1 MTDTKNTIYGYP
13 LLRSNRRSISITVN
27 RNGQVTIHAPLY
39 APVAAIQRFVEAK
52 QAWIEQAQRK
62 QQQKKELTP
71 TFAVGGTIPYLG
83 SEIAVQTGNVR
94 KTERSGA
101 VLIIPQTGDPKRHV
115 LNWLAQQA
123 KEQLPQRIAHW
134 SKVMGLTPSSLTIA
148 NPKTRWGSMKNDG
161 SLRLNVAL
169 MHCDP
174 ALIDYVIVHELSHM
188 RHMNHSP
195 AFHAH
200 VARYLPDA
208 EARRKALKQL
218 GGYLT
223 LFREGE

>member
-1 MTDTKNTIYGYP
+1 MTDPNNRINGYP
-13 LLRSNRRSISITVN
+13 LLRSNRRSISITVH
-27 RNGQVTIHAPLY
+27 RDGQVTIHAPF
-39 APVAAIQRFVEAK
+39 AVPEAEIRRFVESK
-52 QAWIEQAQRK
+52 RAWIEQAQKK
-62 QQQKKELTP
+62 QQLKQELAP
-71 TFAVGGTIPYLG
+71 SFSVGGMLPYLG
-83 SEIAVQTGNVR
+83 RDIRVRTGNVT
-94 KTERSGA
+94 KP
-101 VLIIPQTGDPKRHV
+101 VLAGEVLTLPQTGDPRHHA
-115 LNWLAQQA
+115 LQWLAQQA
-123 KEQLPQRIAHW
+123 KEFLPGRIAHW
-134 SKVMGLTPSSLTIA
+134 SRIMGLTPTSLTIA
-148 NPKTRWGSMKNDG
+148 NPKTRWGSMKSDG

-200 VARYLPDA
+200 VARYLSDA

-223 LFREGE
+223 LFREG

>member
-1 MTDTKNTIYGYP
+1 MTDHNNQINGYP
-13 LLRSNRRSISITVN
+13 LLRSNRRSISITVA
-27 RNGQVTIHAPLY
+27 RDGQVTIHAPF
-39 APVAAIQRFVEAK
+39 AVPEGEIRRFVEAK
-52 QAWIEQAQRK
+52 QAWIEQAQQK
-62 QQQKKELTP
+62 QQLKKEQAP
-71 TFAVGGTIPYLG
+71 TFAVGGMMPYLG
-83 SEIAVQTGNVR
+83 RELQVRTGQVR
-94 KTERSGA
+94 QP
-101 VLIIPQTGDPKRHV
+101 VLTGTVLTLPQTGDPKRHA
-115 LNWLAQQA
+115 LQWLGHQA
-123 KEQLPQRIAHW
+123 KEFLPGRIAHW
-134 SKVMGLTPSSLTIA
+134 SRIMGLTPTSLTIA
-148 NPKTRWGSMKNDG
+148 NPKTRWGSMKSDG

-200 VARYLPDA
+200 VARYLPDG

-223 LFREGE
+223 LFREG

>member
-1 MTDTKNTIYGYP
+1 MIDQKKMINGYP
-13 LLRSNRRSISITVN
+13 LLRSNRRSISITVS
-27 RNGQVTIHAPLY
+27 REGQVTIHAPLY
-39 APVAAIQRFVEAK
+39 AAEGDIRAFVEAK
-52 QAWIEQAQRK
+52 KEWIEKAQGK
-62 QQQKKELTP
+62 QQQRREQAP
-71 TFAVGGTIPYLG
+71 VFAVGSEMPYLG
-83 SEIAVQTGNVR
+83 R
-94 KTERSGA
+94 A
-101 VLIIPQTGDPKRHV
+101 VLVSTGDVEVAQLHGSQLILPKSGDPRRHA

-123 KEQLPQRIAHW
+123 RELLPDRITQW
-134 SKVMGLTPSSLTIA
+134 SKVMGIYPSSLTIA
-148 NPKTRWGSMKNDG
+148 NPKTRWGSMKSDG

-188 RHMNHSP
+188 RHMDHSP

-208 EARRKALKQL
+208 ENRRKALKQL

-223 LFREGE
+223 LFREG

>member
-1 MTDTKNTIYGYP
+1 MTDTQKFINGYP
-13 LLRSNRRSISITVN
+13 LLRSNRRSISISVN
-27 RNGQVTIHAPLY
+27 RDGQVVIHAPLL
-39 APVAAIQRFVEAK
+39 APEADIRRFVAAQELWIQKAQVK
-52 QAWIEQAQRK
+52 QLE
-62 QQQKKELTP
+62 KKKMAPSFT
-71 TFAVGGTIPYLG
+71 VGGTLPYLG
-83 SEIAVQTGNVR
+83 REIRVCVGAVRKVELIGNALTLPQTGN
-94 KTERSGA
+94 
-101 VLIIPQTGDPKRHV
+101 PKRLA

-123 KEQLPQRIAHW
+123 KEQMPPRIAYW
-134 SKVMGLTPSSLTIA
+134 SKVMGLTPVSLTIA
-148 NPKTRWGSMKNDG
+148 NPKTRWGSMKSDG

-200 VARYLPDA
+200 VACYLPDA
-208 EARRKALKQL
+208 ENRRKALKEL

-223 LFREGE
+223 LFREE